1 MTAGYHRIHSWD
13 SGLGETRADVERNLS
28 QMTEVDDQ
36 LGKSGDGHVGVART
50 SQRRTEMA
58 FILSVWEELQTDVK
72 VMREIKAKNKQMT
85 EVQIISVPSDERLAC
100 ENAYNATNMHALLPL
115 TDALTPHKDMWGL
128 AHTLRLKNG
137 HMPCLQ
143 IGQCR
148 LKGEHVTKIDK
159 VVTDSLDNLKVL
171 RGGDINLWTDV
182 TVGTEIIARRHIF
195 WILAHFMRELELPIG
210 LQIQHANKDWI
221 LDKRP
226 MSSTILA
233 VDKTIMK
240 KIGTYVSDRVTRAIP
255 GRPPAACNSF
265 REAVQFVIEELPMIY
280 VESFQDTT
288 GPDRGFVSGSGDL
301 EIKGSEGYKG
311 PVDETGAPLQV
322 QHLGQQQG
330 DSSGV
335 NKGSL
340 EEGANNS
347 AIRELQNNIK
357 SLHKSIKGLGKDKK
371 GGRGNPG
378 GGGRKGGDQVPGDP
392 FKGNSRKALIRAKKR
407 VPGGP
412 GAAPKGDGA
421 KGGKDKG
428 KGTGKDGKKSRA
440 MTPSEAAWFGQI
452 KNWWNRCKFW
462 NAGCGCARDKNCA
475 FDHKCVLCG
484 GGHRIIDQHS
494 DKEFEPWA

>member
-1 MTAGYHRIHSWD
+1 
-13 SGLGETRADVERNLS
+13 
-28 QMTEVDDQ
+28 
-36 LGKSGDGHVGVART
+36 
-50 SQRRTEMA
+50 
-58 FILSVWEELQTDVK
+58 
-72 VMREIKAKNKQMT
+72 
-85 EVQIISVPSDERLAC
+85 
-100 ENAYNATNMHALLPL
+100 
-115 TDALTPHKDMWGL
+115 
-128 AHTLRLKNG
+128 
-137 HMPCLQ
+137 
-143 IGQCR
+143 
-148 LKGEHVTKIDK
+148 
-159 VVTDSLDNLKVL
+159 
-171 RGGDINLWTDV
+171 
-182 TVGTEIIARRHIF
+182 
-195 WILAHFMRELELPIG
+195 
-210 LQIQHANKDWI
+210 
-221 LDKRP
+221 
-226 MSSTILA
+226 
-233 VDKTIMK
+233 
-240 KIGTYVSDRVTRAIP
+240 
-255 GRPPAACNSF
+255 
-265 REAVQFVIEELPMIY
+265 MIY

-421 KGGKDKG
+421 KGAGNGAKG
-428 KGTGKDGKKSRA
+428 KGAGKDGKKSRA

-462 NAGCGCARDKNCA
+462 NAGCGCARDKSCS

-484 GGHRIIDQHS
+484 GGHRVIDQHS